1 MGGLSMKELEIII
14 IVLSS
19 LNFLIL
25 LGVLF
30 LLFRKNNG
38 GFEEKLDSNRAE
50 IVGSLHSSLELLG
63 NLLKNSNEQLSNQ
76 QNAKLDLLI
85 KTLTA
90 NLEQLNSS
98 FGKSALETEQK
109 LENIR
114 QSVEKSLT
122 NLRQE
127 NQEKLDEIR
136 QTVDEKLQKTL
147 EDRLTKSFQL
157 VSDRLEEVYKGLGEM
172 QNLASGV
179 GDLKKVLTNVKT
191 QGTLGEIQLANILEE
206 IMTPDQYETQIATK
220 QGSKER
226 VDFAIKLP
234 GTGDDIVYLP
244 IDAKFPLND
253 YQNLLDAYESGSPD
267 AVKSAQANLM
277 RTLKAFA
284 KSIQEKYI
292 DVPNTTE
299 FGIMFLPVEGL
310 YAEAVK
316 SGVLETL
323 QREYRINLA
332 GPTTMAAFLNSLQ
345 MGFRTLAIQKRSG
358 EVWKILGAVKTEF
371 EKFGKVLETAQ
382 SKISEANKQLDLL
395 VGTRTRQI
403 RRKLKSVTE
412 LPETETQIYL
422 PPTEE

>member
-1 MGGLSMKELEIII
+1 M
-14 IVLSS
+14 
-19 LNFLIL
+19 
-25 LGVLF
+25 
-30 LLFRKNNG
+30 LFRKNNG

-63 NLLKNSNEQLSNQ
+63 SLLKNSNEQLSNQ

-172 QNLASGV
+172 QNLAKGV

>member
-1 MGGLSMKELEIII
+1 MKELEIII

-63 NLLKNSNEQLSNQ
+63 SLLKNSNEQLSNQ

-172 QNLASGV
+172 QNLAKGV

-267 AVKSAQANLM
+267 AVKSAKANLM

>member
-1 MGGLSMKELEIII
+1 MKELEIII

-127 NQEKLDEIR
+127 NQEKLDEIK

-157 VSDRLEEVYKGLGEM
+157 VSDRLEQVYKGLGEM

-234 GTGDDIVYLP
+234 GTGDDVVYLP

>member
-1 MGGLSMKELEIII
+1 
-14 IVLSS
+14 VLSS

-25 LGVLF
+25 LRVLF

-172 QNLASGV
+172 QNLAKGV
-179 GDLKKVLTNVKT
+179 GDLKKVLTNVKA
-191 QGTLGEIQLANILEE
+191 QGTFGEIQLANILEE
-206 IMTPDQYETQIATK
+206 IMTSDQYETQIATK

>member
-1 MGGLSMKELEIII
+1 MKELEIII

-172 QNLASGV
+172 QNLAKGV
-179 GDLKKVLTNVKT
+179 GDLKKVLTNVKA
-191 QGTLGEIQLANILEE
+191 QGTFGEIQLANILEE
-206 IMTPDQYETQIATK
+206 IMTSDQYETQIATK

>member
-1 MGGLSMKELEIII
+1 MKELEIII

-25 LGVLF
+25 LRVLF

-63 NLLKNSNEQLSNQ
+63 SLLKNSNEQLSNQ

-157 VSDRLEEVYKGLGEM
+157 VSDRLEQVYKGLGEM

>member
-1 MGGLSMKELEIII
+1 MKELEIII

-63 NLLKNSNEQLSNQ
+63 SLLKNSNEQLSNQ

-157 VSDRLEEVYKGLGEM
+157 VSDRLEQVYKGLGEM

-206 IMTPDQYETQIATK
+206 IMTSDQYETQIATK

-234 GTGDDIVYLP
+234 GTGDDVVYLP

-403 RRKLKSVTE
+403 RKKLKSVTE

>member
-63 NLLKNSNEQLSNQ
+63 SLLKNSNEQLSNQ

-157 VSDRLEEVYKGLGEM
+157 VSDRLEQVYKGLGEM

>member
-1 MGGLSMKELEIII
+1 MKELEIII

-63 NLLKNSNEQLSNQ
+63 SLLKNSNEQLSNQ

-172 QNLASGV
+172 QNLAKGV
-179 GDLKKVLTNVKT
+179 GDLKKVLTNVKA

-206 IMTPDQYETQIATK
+206 IMTSDQYETQIATK

>member
-1 MGGLSMKELEIII
+1 MKELEIII

-63 NLLKNSNEQLSNQ
+63 SLLKNSNEQLSNQ

>member
-1 MGGLSMKELEIII
+1 MKELEIII

-63 NLLKNSNEQLSNQ
+63 SLLKNSNEQLSNQ

-403 RRKLKSVTE
+403 RKKLKSVTE

-422 PPTEE
+422 PPTE

>member
-1 MGGLSMKELEIII
+1 
-14 IVLSS
+14 
-19 LNFLIL
+19 
-25 LGVLF
+25 
-30 LLFRKNNG
+30 
-38 GFEEKLDSNRAE
+38 
-50 IVGSLHSSLELLG
+50 
-63 NLLKNSNEQLSNQ
+63 
-76 QNAKLDLLI
+76 
-85 KTLTA
+85 
-90 NLEQLNSS
+90 
-98 FGKSALETEQK
+98 
-109 LENIR
+109 
-114 QSVEKSLT
+114 
-122 NLRQE
+122 
-127 NQEKLDEIR
+127 
-136 QTVDEKLQKTL
+136 
-147 EDRLTKSFQL
+147 
-157 VSDRLEEVYKGLGEM
+157 
-172 QNLASGV
+172 
-179 GDLKKVLTNVKT
+179 
-191 QGTLGEIQLANILEE
+191 
-206 IMTPDQYETQIATK
+206 MTPDQYETQIATK

-234 GTGDDIVYLP
+234 GTGDNVVYLP

>member
-1 MGGLSMKELEIII
+1 MKELEIII

-63 NLLKNSNEQLSNQ
+63 SLLKNSNEQLSNQ

-172 QNLASGV
+172 QNLAKGV
-179 GDLKKVLTNVKT
+179 GDLKKVLTNVKA
-191 QGTLGEIQLANILEE
+191 QGTFGEIQLANILEE
-206 IMTPDQYETQIATK
+206 IMTSDQYETQIATK

-234 GTGDDIVYLP
+234 GTGDNVVYLP

>member
-1 MGGLSMKELEIII
+1 MKELEIII

-63 NLLKNSNEQLSNQ
+63 SLLKNSNEQLSNQ

-172 QNLASGV
+172 QNLAKGV
-179 GDLKKVLTNVKT
+179 GDLKKVLTNVKA

>member
-1 MGGLSMKELEIII
+1 MKELEIII

-63 NLLKNSNEQLSNQ
+63 SLLKNSNEQLSNQ

-172 QNLASGV
+172 QNLAKGV
-179 GDLKKVLTNVKT
+179 GDLKKVLTNVKA
-191 QGTLGEIQLANILEE
+191 QGTFGEIQLANILEE
-206 IMTPDQYETQIATK
+206 IMTSDQYETQIATK

>member
-1 MGGLSMKELEIII
+1 MKELEIII

-157 VSDRLEEVYKGLGEM
+157 VSDRLEQVYKGLGEM

-206 IMTPDQYETQIATK
+206 IMTSDQYETQIATK

-403 RRKLKSVTE
+403 RKKLKSVTE

>member
-1 MGGLSMKELEIII
+1 MKELEIII

-63 NLLKNSNEQLSNQ
+63 SLLKNSNEQLSNQ

-172 QNLASGV
+172 QNLAKGV
-179 GDLKKVLTNVKT
+179 GDLKKVLTNVKA
-191 QGTLGEIQLANILEE
+191 QGTFGEIQLANILEE

-267 AVKSAQANLM
+267 AVKSAKANLM

>member
-1 MGGLSMKELEIII
+1 MKELEIII

-63 NLLKNSNEQLSNQ
+63 SLLKNSNEQLSNQ

-172 QNLASGV
+172 QNLAKGV

>member
-1 MGGLSMKELEIII
+1 MKELEIII

-157 VSDRLEEVYKGLGEM
+157 VSDRLEQVYKGLGEM

>member
-1 MGGLSMKELEIII
+1 MKELEIII

-63 NLLKNSNEQLSNQ
+63 SLLKNSNEQLSNQ

-157 VSDRLEEVYKGLGEM
+157 VSDRLEQVYKGLGEM

>member
-1 MGGLSMKELEIII
+1 MKELEIII

-63 NLLKNSNEQLSNQ
+63 SLLKNSNEQLSNQ

-157 VSDRLEEVYKGLGEM
+157 VSDRLEQVYKGLGEM
-172 QNLASGV
+172 QNLAKGV
-179 GDLKKVLTNVKT
+179 GDLKKVLTNVKA
-191 QGTLGEIQLANILEE
+191 QGTFGEIQLANILEE
-206 IMTPDQYETQIATK
+206 IMTSDQYETQIATK

>member
-1 MGGLSMKELEIII
+1 MKELEIII

-63 NLLKNSNEQLSNQ
+63 SLLKNSNEQLSNQ

-157 VSDRLEEVYKGLGEM
+157 VSDRLEQVYKGLGEM

-206 IMTPDQYETQIATK
+206 IMTSDQYETQIATK

-267 AVKSAQANLM
+267 AVKSAKANLM

>member
-1 MGGLSMKELEIII
+1 MKELEIII

-30 LLFRKNNG
+30 MLFRKNNG
-38 GFEEKLDSNRAE
+38 GFEEKLDYNRAE

-63 NLLKNSNEQLSNQ
+63 SLLKNSNEQLSNQ

-127 NQEKLDEIR
+127 NQEKLDEIK

-157 VSDRLEEVYKGLGEM
+157 VSDRLEQVYKGLGEM

-403 RRKLKSVTE
+403 RKKLKSVTE

>member
-1 MGGLSMKELEIII
+1 MKEHEIII

-63 NLLKNSNEQLSNQ
+63 SLLKNSNEQLSNQ

-172 QNLASGV
+172 QNLAKGV

>member
-1 MGGLSMKELEIII
+1 MKELEIII

-63 NLLKNSNEQLSNQ
+63 SLLKNSNEQLSNQ

-172 QNLASGV
+172 QNLAKGV
-179 GDLKKVLTNVKT
+179 GDLKKVLTNVKA
-191 QGTLGEIQLANILEE
+191 QGTFGEIQLANILEE
-206 IMTPDQYETQIATK
+206 IMTSDQYETQIATK

-267 AVKSAQANLM
+267 AVKSAKANLM

>member
-1 MGGLSMKELEIII
+1 MKELEIII

-63 NLLKNSNEQLSNQ
+63 SLLKNSNEQLSNQ

-157 VSDRLEEVYKGLGEM
+157 VSDRLEQVYKGLGEM

-179 GDLKKVLTNVKT
+179 GDLKKVLTNVKA
-191 QGTLGEIQLANILEE
+191 QGTFGEIQLANILEE

>member
-1 MGGLSMKELEIII
+1 MKELEIII

-157 VSDRLEEVYKGLGEM
+157 VSDRLEQVYKGLGEM

-234 GTGDDIVYLP
+234 GTGDDVVYLP

>member
-1 MGGLSMKELEIII
+1 MKELEIII

-30 LLFRKNNG
+30 MLFRKNNG
-38 GFEEKLDSNRAE
+38 GFEEKLDYNRAE

-63 NLLKNSNEQLSNQ
+63 SLLKNSNEQLSNQ

-127 NQEKLDEIR
+127 NQEKLDEIK

-157 VSDRLEEVYKGLGEM
+157 VSDRLEQVYKGLGEM

-234 GTGDDIVYLP
+234 GTGDDVVYLP

-403 RRKLKSVTE
+403 RKKLKSVTE

>member
-1 MGGLSMKELEIII
+1 M
-14 IVLSS
+14 
-19 LNFLIL
+19 
-25 LGVLF
+25 
-30 LLFRKNNG
+30 
-38 GFEEKLDSNRAE
+38 DSNRAE
-50 IVGSLHSSLELLG
+50 IVGSSILLW
-63 NLLKNSNEQLSNQ
+63 NCSEPFENSNEQLSNQ

-157 VSDRLEEVYKGLGEM
+157 VSDRLEQVYKGLGEM

-234 GTGDDIVYLP
+234 GTGDDVVYLP

>member
-1 MGGLSMKELEIII
+1 MKELEIII

-63 NLLKNSNEQLSNQ
+63 SLLKNSNEQLSNQ

-234 GTGDDIVYLP
+234 GTGDDVVYLP

>member
-1 MGGLSMKELEIII
+1 MKELEIII

-38 GFEEKLDSNRAE
+38 GFEEKLDYNRAE

-63 NLLKNSNEQLSNQ
+63 SLLKNSNEQLSNQ

-157 VSDRLEEVYKGLGEM
+157 VSDRLEQVYKGLGEM

>member
-1 MGGLSMKELEIII
+1 MKELEIII

-63 NLLKNSNEQLSNQ
+63 SLLKNSNEQLSNQ

-157 VSDRLEEVYKGLGEM
+157 VSDRLEQVYKGLGEM
-172 QNLASGV
+172 QNLAKGV
-179 GDLKKVLTNVKT
+179 GDLKKVLTNVKA
-191 QGTLGEIQLANILEE
+191 QGTFGEIQLANILEE

>member
-1 MGGLSMKELEIII
+1 MKELEIII

-63 NLLKNSNEQLSNQ
+63 SLLKNSNEQLSNQ

-172 QNLASGV
+172 QNLAKGV
-179 GDLKKVLTNVKT
+179 GDLKKVLTNVKA
-191 QGTLGEIQLANILEE
+191 QGTFGEIQLANILEE

>member
-1 MGGLSMKELEIII
+1 M
-14 IVLSS
+14 
-19 LNFLIL
+19 
-25 LGVLF
+25 
-30 LLFRKNNG
+30 
-38 GFEEKLDSNRAE
+38 DSNRAE

-63 NLLKNSNEQLSNQ
+63 SLLKNSNEQLSNQ

-157 VSDRLEEVYKGLGEM
+157 VSDRLEQVYKGLGEM

>member
-1 MGGLSMKELEIII
+1 MKELEIII

-63 NLLKNSNEQLSNQ
+63 SLLKNSNEQLSNQ

-127 NQEKLDEIR
+127 NQEKLDEIK

-157 VSDRLEEVYKGLGEM
+157 VSDRLEQVYKGLGEM

-234 GTGDDIVYLP
+234 GTGDDVVYLP